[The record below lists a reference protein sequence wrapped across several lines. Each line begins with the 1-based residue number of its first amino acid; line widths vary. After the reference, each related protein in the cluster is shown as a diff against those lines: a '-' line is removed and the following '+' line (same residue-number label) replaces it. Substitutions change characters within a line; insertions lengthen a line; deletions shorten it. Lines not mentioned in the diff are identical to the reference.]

1 MRCVECGERRFEEKR
16 KTETIEAAG
25 LTFAAEVPVDVCA
38 KCRHEYLHGPAM
50 VEFERRVAVELARRG
65 APLPET
71 FRRLRKA
78 LGLRAVDLGAM
89 LEVRPE
95 TISRWENG
103 QTEVDWPSY
112 LLTWWMVEEALEG
125 RSDTMDKL
133 KAPRPA
139 VPPSARAKAIKV
151 TLAPKSRRSA

>member
-1 MRCVECGERRFEEKR
+1 M
-16 KTETIEAAG
+16 EAAG
-25 LTFAAEVPVDVCA
+25 MRFAAEVPVDVCA
-38 KCRHEYLHGPAM
+38 KCGHEYLHGPAM

-65 APLPET
+65 APLAET

-78 LGLRAVDLGAM
+78 LGLRAADLAAL

-112 LLTWWMVEEALEG
+112 LLTWWMVEDALEG
-125 RSDTMDKL
+125 KSETMDKL
-133 KAPRPA
+133 KAPRIAQAPG
-139 VPPSARAKAIKV
+139 SRAKPIKV
-151 TLAPKSRRSA
+151 TLAAPLRRSA

>member
-1 MRCVECGERRFEEKR
+1 MRCVECGEREFEEKR
-16 KTETIEAAG
+16 KTETIEAADMK
-25 LTFAAEVPVDVCA
+25 FAAEVPVDVCA
-38 KCRHEYLHGPAM
+38 KCGHEYLHGPAM

-65 APLPET
+65 APMPET

-78 LGLRAVDLGAM
+78 LGLRAADLAAL

-112 LLTWWMVEEALEG
+112 LLTWWMVEDLLEG

-133 KAPRPA
+133 KAPRKPLAAGGKSKPIKLTLTPA
-139 VPPSARAKAIKV
+139 GRKSA
-151 TLAPKSRRSA
+151 